1 MTHVLS
7 CRSKSLKPGFTLTEL
22 LITIAI
28 LGVLLA
34 IAVPAYRNIAEGN
47 KKNVTRDQIK
57 ILQNTIGLFELG
69 VGKYPER
76 LEDLVRRPVAGDYY
90 DADMVADWV
99 QGGYVEGGKLP
110 KDGWKKKFIYKLTPD
125 GPKPYE
131 LYSYGPKGKKAP
143 RSEWIRAK

>member
-1 MTHVLS
+1 MTHAFS
-7 CRSKSLKPGFTLTEL
+7 RRSKHLKAGFTLTEL

-47 KKNVTRDQIK
+47 KKNVAKNQLK
-57 ILQNTIGLFELG
+57 LLQNTVGFFETA
-69 VGKYPER
+69 VGKYPEL
-76 LEDLVRRPVAGDYY
+76 LEDLVKRPVAGDYY
-90 DADMVADWV
+90 DQEMVADWS
-99 QGGYVEGGKLP
+99 GPYIKDGKLP
-110 KDGWKKKFIYKLTPD
+110 KDPWKRKYIYKLTPD
-125 GPKPYE
+125 GTKPYD